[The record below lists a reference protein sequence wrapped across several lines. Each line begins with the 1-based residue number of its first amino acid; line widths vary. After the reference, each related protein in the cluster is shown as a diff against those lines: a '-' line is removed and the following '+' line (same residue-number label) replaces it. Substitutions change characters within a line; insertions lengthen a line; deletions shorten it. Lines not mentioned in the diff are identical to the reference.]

1 MRHLLFVLV
10 FGLAAMCQDT
20 AQQPQLTQVP
30 PKPSCNPNVLFH
42 TTACED
48 LWNAYNAA
56 LQQRQREELQLYINK
71 QKEAATSQAT
81 APLLQRIANQD
92 DQIRRLQND
101 APIEKAM
108 AYHNGMGEGGVY
120 GAGGML
126 LLFGLIFG
134 IRKLAGGYSVT
145 KKSHVASA

>member
-1 MRHLLFVLV
+1 MRQLLFVLV
-10 FGLAAMCQDT
+10 FGLAVMAQDT
-20 AQQPQLTQVP
+20 AQPQLTQVP

-56 LQQRQREELQLYINK
+56 LQQRQREELQLYITK

-92 DQIRRLQND
+92 DQIKRLQAD
-101 APIEKAM
+101 APLERAT
-108 AYHNGMGEGGVY
+108 AYKNGKVEGATY
-120 GAGGML
+120 GAGGIL

-134 IRKLAGGYSVT
+134 IRKLTGGYSVT
-145 KKSHVASA
+145 KKAHSTSA